1 MITMIELGGKMRPI
15 EFSTKVAYDFE
26 RLTGKV
32 IWPKLTNLSGTLP
45 VGAAEGS
52 DAVDIGRAVAQMSV
66 VRFVDITFSALAYAH
81 AVQRMPVDFT
91 QRDVAGW
98 LLDNNFTP
106 AWPVA
111 NLIID
116 SCRKP
121 NRAKHRNLQKKA
133 GSGGIDWN
141 EWRRA
146 AADAGM
152 SEDEFWQ
159 TTPRYLFERCR
170 AANEEKLRARY
181 RTYAVLKAL
190 GVGMDINKPSAMYR
204 FEWEEPEP
212 TAAEMWQKHRP
223 VCFGKF

>member
-1 MITMIELGGKMRPI
+1 MIELGGKMRPI

-26 RLTGKV
+26 RLTGKSYLAE
-32 IWPKLTNLSGTLP
+32 IDELIRDIAR

-66 VRFVDITFSALAYAH
+66 VRFVDITFSALVYAH

-116 SCRKP
+116 SLP
-121 NRAKHRNLQKKA
+121 KA
-133 GSGGIDWN
+133 EPG
-141 EWRRA
+141 EA
-146 AADAGM
+146 
-152 SEDEFWQ
+152 
-159 TTPRYLFERCR
+159 
-170 AANEEKLRARY
+170 
-181 RTYAVLKAL
+181 
-190 GVGMDINKPSAMYR
+190 
-204 FEWEEPEP
+204 PEP
-212 TAAEMWQKHRP
+212 AKKKQVAEVSTGTSGDAPQQTP
-223 VCFGKF
+223 E